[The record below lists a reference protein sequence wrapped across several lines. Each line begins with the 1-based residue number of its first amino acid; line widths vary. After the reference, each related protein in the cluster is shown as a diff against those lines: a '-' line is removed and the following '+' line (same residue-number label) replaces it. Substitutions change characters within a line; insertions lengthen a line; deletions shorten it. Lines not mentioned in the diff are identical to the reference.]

1 MKKMAIVCLL
11 LLTGLAT
18 SASAEVRAGSFT
30 VEPFVGGYTFD
41 GIEHLRTRP
50 IYGIRGGYNF
60 TRNLGLEGLFHYNAT
75 ELTRVGGDNDTKAY
89 SYRLEGLYHFMPE
102 NRLVPFVALGF
113 GGITVDYPSNLG
125 SPYEDRTNAVFGWG
139 GGLKYYLTDMIA
151 LRGDARH
158 LLVTNRSTSNW
169 EYTVGVNFQFGGE
182 QAAPKAAVPPPAPV
196 PAPMVEPAPAPAPPP
211 PPAPA
216 PAPKEMVKY
225 CIPLKIEFDIDKA
238 DIRPQYHE
246 EIGRVADFMKKY
258 PTTTAVIEGHTDN
271 VGTSEHNMEL
281 SQRRADSVVTYL
293 VDKYGIERSRLSAK
307 GYGYSRPVADNATE
321 EGRQKNRRMEA
332 VIDCA
337 LIDAEQY
344 ARLPKYL
351 CISMNIEFDTDQ
363 AVVKPM
369 YDEKIATVADFLKK
383 HPTTTAVLEGHTDNV
398 GAADYNMK
406 LSQRRAEAVVNYLV
420 DKFGIE
426 RSRLSA
432 KGYGETRPVG
442 YNTDPAGRAMNR
454 RVDAVIDCAVE

>member
-1 MKKMAIVCLL
+1 MRKIAIAGAALL
-11 LLTGLAT
+11 LASLAT
-18 SASAEVRAGSFT
+18 TAFAEVKTGSFY

-41 GIEHLRTRP
+41 GTEHLRTRP
-50 IYGIRGGYNF
+50 IYGVRGGYNF
-60 TRNLGLEGLFHYNAT
+60 TDHLALEGLFHYNAT
-75 ELTRVGGDNDTKAY
+75 ELTRVAGDNDTKAY

-102 NRLVPFVALGF
+102 SRFVPFVALGF
-113 GGITVDYPSNLG
+113 GGITVDYPSRLG
-125 SPYEDRTNAVFGWG
+125 SPYNDRTNAVFGWG
-139 GGLKYYLTDMIA
+139 GGLKYYVTDMIA

-158 LLVTNRSTSNW
+158 LLVTDHSTSNW

-182 QAAPKAAVPPPAPV
+182 APAVKAAVPPPV
-196 PAPMVEPAPAPAPPP
+196 PAPAPAPAPAAA
-211 PPAPA
+211 PAPA

-238 DIRPQYHE
+238 DIRPEYHE
-246 EIGRVADFMKKY
+246 EIGRVADFMKTY

-271 VGTSEHNMEL
+271 VGTYEYNMDL
-281 SQRRADSVVTYL
+281 SRRRADSVVNYL

-307 GYGYSRPVADNATE
+307 GYGYTRPIADNATE

-332 VIDCA
+332 IIDCA
-337 LIDAEQY
+337 LIEAEQY

-351 CISMNIEFDTDQ
+351 CITLNIEFDHDQ
-363 AVVKPM
+363 AVIKPM
-369 YDEKIATVADFLKK
+369 YDAKIATVAEFMKK

-398 GAADYNMK
+398 GGADYNMK
-406 LSQRRAEAVVNYLV
+406 LSQRRAEAVMNYLV
-420 DKFGIE
+420 EKFGIE

-442 YNTDPAGRAMNR
+442 YNDDPAGRAMNR
-454 RVDAVIDCAVE
+454 RVDAVIDCAVERP